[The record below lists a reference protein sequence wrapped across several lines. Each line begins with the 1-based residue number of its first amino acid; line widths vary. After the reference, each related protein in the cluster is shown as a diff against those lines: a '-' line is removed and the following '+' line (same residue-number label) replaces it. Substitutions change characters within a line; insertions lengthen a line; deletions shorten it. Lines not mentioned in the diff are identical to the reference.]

1 MRAMNRFVAPAS
13 RRPCAHPGLAGGD
26 AGATNRKRMPALLVL
41 LIFSFLPSL
50 LSAQTVTLFDRI
62 QSAFQTRDATAYL
75 SLVSSNPDVQTRE
88 KKFIEDLLHFDYQT
102 AVFQMAEESQ
112 NRLAIHVFLA
122 GAEEARLESW
132 LITTTTEGD
141 RTVITQRRAI
151 SSVTG
156 LYRLRMPDQAIP
168 VKDVILRHLDATFNL
183 KQGNLFPITAG
194 GLITG
199 VVFLGNGSLEFS
211 PPSPTE
217 QQQLTLFCKRP
228 QLQTSLEYFYIRSS
242 AESLRKLFGA
252 LLDAPGN
259 SAPNPYQKAQ
269 AIAEEGNRNAF
280 NVSVPLT
287 NELWFPRVEQND
299 FYCEIKTAYGILIY
313 QFSAGEKDDVLLAH
327 KEKEHIISLYSTKK
341 IAARAQYKEDY
352 HILSYQMRLAFDP
365 RTLQMNANTSM
376 RVSTTEETSTIVF
389 KLNPQ
394 LRVTRI
400 GSSQGPLIHFQESKT
415 KNLHVVLNESL
426 QPGDEL
432 SLQFVYQGRV
442 EPETG
447 KTEAQVTVGGGE
459 PDVFVPPTY
468 LYSNQT
474 LWYPQLAGKIFC
486 PVETTITVPTDYSVI
501 TNGKMIKS
509 EIKGDQIIYSFASEN
524 PMKYFSMLVG
534 RLNGHFVY
542 DSIVPIDVYYYSIDR
557 KAADD
562 FAKNADRILRF
573 YSEYFGPYPYENLTL
588 VLRPFQEPGGHAPGS
603 VAIINR
609 VFTFFQLR
617 FRKDPLFIPEFPN
630 FLLAHELAH
639 QWWGQAVG
647 WRDYQD
653 QWLSEGF
660 AQFAAW
666 EFIRLT
672 EGDKGFSELAHT
684 FTEWVEEKTYAGP
697 IVLGARLGHL
707 SDDPKAFSAVI
718 YNKGAYVLNMLKNWI
733 GAEEFRKCMN
743 DFYQHYRF
751 RFAGIPEFIETAQK
765 HSSEDLT
772 PFFDQWLRRWDL
784 PSLEG
789 KARVNGNVVRLSF
802 HQSGD
807 TFYVLKVPVY
817 ANDRDGR
824 TYQTSVLVDAPDKEV
839 EIQIPFAPQTV
850 TFDPLHENLLRE
862 K

>member
-1 MRAMNRFVAPAS
+1 MRYLELERGHPARRANCVHVRHLRA
-13 RRPCAHPGLAGGD
+13 RRPRSQAPLL
-26 AGATNRKRMPALLVL
+26 LLVIL
-41 LIFSFLPSL
+41 CLIPPA

-62 QSAFQTRDATAYL
+62 QAAFQTRDAPAYL
-75 SLVSSNPDVQTRE
+75 SLVSSNPDIQGRE
-88 KKFIEDLLHFDYQT
+88 KEFIEKLLSFDYQT
-102 AVFQMAEESQ
+102 AIFQMAEQSQ
-112 NRLAIHVFLA
+112 DRLAIHVFLA
-122 GAEEARLESW
+122 GTEEARLESW
-132 LITTTTEGD
+132 LIKTTTEEG

-168 VKDVILRHLDATFNL
+168 VRGVVFQHLDAKFTL
-183 KQGNLFPITAG
+183 KQGHLFPITAG
-194 GLITG
+194 GQIAG
-199 VVFLGNGSLEFS
+199 VVFLGTGSLEFS
-211 PPSPTE
+211 PQSPTE
-217 QQQLTLFCKRP
+217 QQQLTLFCKHP
-228 QLQTSLEYFYIRSS
+228 QLQTNLESFYIRSS
-242 AESLRKLFGA
+242 AGNLRKLFGT
-252 LLDAPGN
+252 LLEAPRN

-269 AIAEEGNRNAF
+269 VLADEGNRNAF

-299 FYCEIKTAYGILIY
+299 FYCEMKTANGILIY

-327 KEKEHIISLYSTKK
+327 KEKEQIISLYSTKQ
-341 IAARAQYKEDY
+341 IVAQNPAKEDY
-352 HILSYQMRLAFDP
+352 RLLSYRMNVTFDP
-365 RTLQMNANTSM
+365 RTLQMSANTNV
-376 RVSTTEETSTIVF
+376 RLSTQQETSTIVF

-426 QPGDEL
+426 KPGDEL
-432 SLQFVYQGRV
+432 SLQFVYQGRL
-442 EPETG
+442 EPEMG
-447 KTEAQVTVGGGE
+447 RTEAQVSTGEEE

-474 LWYPQLAGKIFC
+474 FWYPQLAGKLFC
-486 PVETTITVPTDYSVI
+486 PVETTIIVPAEYSVI

-509 EIKGDQIIYSFASEN
+509 ENKGDQIVYSFASEN
-524 PMKYFSMLVG
+524 PMKYFSLLVG
-534 RLNGHFVY
+534 KLNGHFAY

-557 KAADD
+557 KAAQD
-562 FAKNADRILRF
+562 FAKDTDRILRF

-603 VAIINR
+603 VAIVNR

-672 EGDKGFSELAHT
+672 EGDKAFTELADT

-707 SDDPKAFSAVI
+707 TNDPKAFSAVI

-733 GAEEFRKCMN
+733 GPEEFRKCMN
-743 DFYQHYRF
+743 DFYLQYRF
-751 RFAGIPEFIETAQK
+751 RYAGIPDFVATAQK
-765 HSSEDLT
+765 HSSDDLT
-772 PFFDQWLRRWDL
+772 VFFEQWLRRWDL
-784 PSLEG
+784 PVLDG
-789 KARVNGNVVRLSF
+789 KSKLDGNKVRLSF
-802 HQSGD
+802 HQPKE

-817 ANDRDGR
+817 ANDRAGK
-824 TYQTSVLVDAPDKEV
+824 TYQTSVLVDSPDKEV
-839 EIQIPFAPQTV
+839 EIQIPFPPQTV
-850 TFDPLHENLLRE
+850 TIDPLRENLVRE